1 MKRLC
6 GFSFDE
12 TNIGAV
18 HTNQQCDNRH
28 HARKQAR
35 AVQSA
40 DRHARNQLNVFT
52 DFACSAADE
61 VEVIRLLNQV
71 ADSVADVQIQR
82 PQEVRKQV
90 NCVLRRFPDTIQ
102 PVPRQ
107 PIPRRINIKVKL
119 VVVDRIPA
127 ELVRRINGFVQ
138 QSGGV
143 SLHRE
148 QIEK

>member
-28 HARKQAR
+28 HTGKQAR

-40 DRHARNQLNVFT
+40 DRHARDQLNVFA
-52 DFACSAADE
+52 DFIRGTADE

-71 ADSVADVQIQR
+71 AHGI
-82 PQEVRKQV
+82 
-90 NCVLRRFPDTIQ
+90 
-102 PVPRQ
+102 
-107 PIPRRINIKVKL
+107 
-119 VVVDRIPA
+119 
-127 ELVRRINGFVQ
+127 
-138 QSGGV
+138 
-143 SLHRE
+143 
-148 QIEK
+148 